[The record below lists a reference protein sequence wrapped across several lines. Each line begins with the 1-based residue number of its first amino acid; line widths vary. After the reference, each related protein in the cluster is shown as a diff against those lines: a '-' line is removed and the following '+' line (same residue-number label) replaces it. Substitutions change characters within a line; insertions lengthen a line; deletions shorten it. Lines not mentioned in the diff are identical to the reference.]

1 MTKAKKRVG
10 IMGGTFDPI
19 HIGHLVIA
27 EAARETLGLSQVIF
41 IPGTEGRGGGTSPAP
56 DPARRGGQSPFLCAR
71 SGDEARGTVLLV

>member
-41 IPGTEGRGGGTSPAP
+41 IPAAQPPHKTVRS
-56 DPARRGGQSPFLCAR
+56 RRRNIACA
-71 SGDEARGTVLLV
+71 